1 MLTLSQ
7 LVLHLYYTKNNTLYK
22 YGGFMLLCPYC
33 EAQVRQ
39 VAEISY
45 CYGCELVVEGE
56 EIKVEDE

>member
-1 MLTLSQ
+1 M
-7 LVLHLYYTKNNTLYK
+7 LHLYYTKNNTLYK

-45 CYGCELVVEGE
+45 CYECELVVEGD
-56 EIKVEDE
+56 EIRVEDE